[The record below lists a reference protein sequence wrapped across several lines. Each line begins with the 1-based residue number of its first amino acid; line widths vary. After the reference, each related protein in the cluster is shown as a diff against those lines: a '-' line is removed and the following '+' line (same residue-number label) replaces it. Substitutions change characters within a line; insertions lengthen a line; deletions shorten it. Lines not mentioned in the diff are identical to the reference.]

1 MTKRQPLI
9 WRILFFAGFV
19 FLQNLSTLALMADQL
34 LNTNLSQG
42 AFALIIVVVFL
53 AVMMYFIRVYQ
64 RQIQEYNP
72 RGFGRELAMKG
83 KIKWIL
89 LTVAA
94 VYLFLILVTP
104 LMPGEADNQKN
115 IDQLFRVH
123 VLGITLYGAILGP
136 IIEELLYR
144 GILMNYFW
152 NENDR
157 KHDILAVVT
166 SGLIFGLLHEPAISL
181 YLLVYSV
188 IGIFFGILYLKT
200 KDIRCNMIAHILY
213 NSITFIVMFTAL

>member
-9 WRILFFAGFV
+9 WRILFFVGFV

-53 AVMMYFIRVYQ
+53 VVMMYFIRVYQ

-104 LMPGEADNQKN
+104 LMPGEADNQQN